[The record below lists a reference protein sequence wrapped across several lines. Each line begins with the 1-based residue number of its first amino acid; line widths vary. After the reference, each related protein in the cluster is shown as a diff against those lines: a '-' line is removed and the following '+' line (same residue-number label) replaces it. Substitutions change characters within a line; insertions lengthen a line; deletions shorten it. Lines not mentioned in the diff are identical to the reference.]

1 MKGLCEV
8 IIRADLEADDA
19 VEQLVPS
26 GQHDDSD
33 VGCGADLAGERQ
45 TVLAWHDHVEQD
57 DVYRPRLQLRAHLR
71 AIRGG
76 ADPIALLL
84 EIAGEHLTNPRIV
97 VDNKNLDGL
106 FCRLDH

>member
-1 MKGLCEV
+1 MRSSNSSRPV
-8 IIRADLEADDA
+8 SMMI
-19 VEQLVPS
+19 PT
-26 GQHDDSD
+26 SD
-33 VGCGADLAGERQ
+33 VARISRAS
-45 TVLAWHDHVEQD
+45 V
-57 DVYRPRLQLRAHLR
+57 RPSSPGMTTSSRMTSTGRDFSCSAHLR